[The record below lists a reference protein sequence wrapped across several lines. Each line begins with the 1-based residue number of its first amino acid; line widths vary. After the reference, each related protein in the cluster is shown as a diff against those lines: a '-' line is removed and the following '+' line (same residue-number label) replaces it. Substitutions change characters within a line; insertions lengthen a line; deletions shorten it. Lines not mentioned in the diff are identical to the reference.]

1 MTKQLRIDFP
11 DYSAEEQERDAK
23 RAERLKQSDVYLS
36 KVDGV
41 WNAIIPRK
49 HNFIIN
55 GIKGE
60 VLIDFIES
68 VSDELKEMNM
78 KPLFRCV
85 ENYGLDA
92 HFRHCQ
98 QILRR
103 FNNGRD

>member
-1 MTKQLRIDFP
+1 MKQLRIDFP
-11 DYSAEEQERDAK
+11 DYPARQQERDIAK
-23 RAERLKQSDVYLS
+23 AEYRKQTEVYIS

-68 VSDELKEMNM
+68 VSDELKEMNI
-78 KPLFRCV
+78 KPQFRCV

-103 FNNGRD
+103 FNNGRE